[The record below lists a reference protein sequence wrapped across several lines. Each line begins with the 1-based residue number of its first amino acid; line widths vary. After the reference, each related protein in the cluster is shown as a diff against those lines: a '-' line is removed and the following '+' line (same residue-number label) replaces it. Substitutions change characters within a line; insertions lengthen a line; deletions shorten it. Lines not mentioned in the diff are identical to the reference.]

1 MEQADAAAAS
11 GGDRRRRVTAA
22 AVTLARGVAMGVVE
36 LVPGVSGGT
45 MALVLGIY
53 GDLINA
59 IDATFAWIGRWL
71 RRLLPGAATR
81 ARAGRAPAPGRT
93 PPVSFLALLAIGMAA
108 ALLAGSHLVTELLR
122 TARGPTYA
130 FFCGLV
136 LASVATPWR
145 LMERRGPVE
154 IAVIL
159 CAAAVSFLASG
170 LRAAES
176 GAPGLPFLLLSGALA
191 VAVLVLPGVSGSFVL
206 LALGSYGYVIERVRG
221 LTAGE
226 IGESALPL
234 AVFGVGLVAGLATAT
249 RLISWLL
256 ARHRSL
262 TLAALTGLML
272 GSLRALAPF
281 YRDGQTVPL
290 REVGTLGVELL
301 PLAAAA
307 AAGAGVVILMSRAA
321 RRGGTGGGAEDRRSI
336 RLTTG

>member
-1 MEQADAAAAS
+1 MEHAGAAAD
-11 GGDRRRRVTAA
+11 GGHDRRPPPAA
-22 AVTLARGVAMGVVE
+22 EAALTLARGAAMGVVE

-53 GDLINA
+53 GKLIAA
-59 IDATFAWIGRWL
+59 IDATFAWIGRSL
-71 RRLLPGAATR
+71 RLLLPD
-81 ARAGRAPAPGRT
+81 AGRSPARNPAP
-93 PPVSFLALLAIGMAA
+93 PVLFLALLAAGMAA

-159 CAAAVSFLASG
+159 CAAVASFLASG

-176 GAPGLPFLLLSGALA
+176 GAPGLPFLLISGALA

-226 IGESALPL
+226 IGESVLPL
-234 AVFGVGLVAGLATAT
+234 AVFGIGLVAGLATAT

-256 ARHRSL
+256 AHHRSL

-281 YRDGQTVPL
+281 YRDGQAVPL

-307 AAGAGVVILMSRAA
+307 AAGAGIVIVMSLA
-321 RRGGTGGGAEDRRSI
+321 TRRSGLPADA
-336 RLTTG
+336 RSYPASDSH

>member
-1 MEQADAAAAS
+1 MSGAAA
-11 GGDRRRRVTAA
+11 GDGVHRPHRFVWMAL
-22 AVTLARGVAMGVVE
+22 TLARGAAMGVVE

-53 GDLINA
+53 GELIHA
-59 IDATFAWIGRWL
+59 IDAIFAWIGQRL
-71 RRLLPGAATR
+71 RRLLRGGSRAAVGGAA
-81 ARAGRAPAPGRT
+81 GPF
-93 PPVSFLALLAIGMAA
+93 SFLALLVAGMSV
-108 ALLAGSHLVTELLR
+108 ALLAGSHVVTALLD

-145 LMERRGPVE
+145 LMERRGPAEV
-154 IAVIL
+154 AVIL
-159 CAAAVSFLASG
+159 SAAAVSFLATG
-170 LRAAES
+170 LRAAEA
-176 GAPGLPFLLLSGALA
+176 GTHAPTLPFLLVCGALA

-226 IGESALPL
+226 IGDSLLPL
-234 AVFGVGLVAGLATAT
+234 AVFGVGVVLGLATVT

-272 GSLRALAPF
+272 GSVRALAPF
-281 YRDGQTVPL
+281 YREGQLVPV
-290 REVGTLGVELL
+290 REVGTLGAELV
-301 PLAAAA
+301 PLAVAA
-307 AAGAGVVILMSRAA
+307 AAGAGVVIVMSQAV
-321 RRGGTGGGAEDRRSI
+321 RRGGTGSALPR
-336 RLTTG
+336 

>member
-1 MEQADAAAAS
+1 MEHTEAAA
-11 GGDRRRRVTAA
+11 GGRDRRPRAAGA

-53 GDLINA
+53 GKLIDA
-59 IDATFAWIGRWL
+59 IAATFAWIGRSL
-71 RRLLPGAATR
+71 RRLLPGGGR
-81 ARAGRAPAPGRT
+81 PARAGEPAAPAP
-93 PPVSFLALLAIGMAA
+93 PVLFLALLAVGMAA

-154 IAVIL
+154 LIVIL

-170 LRAAES
+170 LRAAET
-176 GAPGLPFLLLSGALA
+176 GAPGLPFLLISGALA
-191 VAVLVLPGVSGSFVL
+191 MAVLVLPGVSGSYVL

-234 AVFGVGLVAGLATAT
+234 AVFGIGLIAGLVTAT

-256 ARHRSL
+256 ARHRSV

-272 GSLRALAPF
+272 GSVRALAPF
-281 YRDGQTVPL
+281 YRDGQAVPL
-290 REVGTLGVELL
+290 RDVGTLGADLL
-301 PLAAAA
+301 PLAGAA
-307 AAGAGVVILMSRAA
+307 AAGAGIVILMSLAA
-321 RRGGTGGGAEDRRSI
+321 RRSA
-336 RLTTG
+336 RLSTAARPATFPTR